1 MDQPTTSNVSTITP
15 TITTNINS
23 TQSSSTTNTTSINTN
38 PTNISILNNLQ
49 NIITTP
55 SSTQQQQQ
63 QTNTNNLI
71 QNTPTTALVQPMIFN
86 NQTTLKSSTTNI
98 CQQKMRKEI
107 YRYTCEDMLFAAA
120 WSNKIY
126 EDRRFRLVVG
136 TLLDEEK
143 IMNNKVFIIE
153 LDENIGELVR
163 RATFPHGYPISSTKF
178 IPNQD
183 PSQPELF
190 ATTSN
195 YLRIFRY
202 HPNRDFNQ
210 IPITLECELYST
222 NKSNIYSAPLTGL
235 DWNEVDSTLLA
246 TCSIDTT
253 CTVWNVETVQQIG
266 QIKAIE
272 GSQKTQLIAH
282 EKPVHDIA
290 FAKLD
295 SGGRD
300 QFATAGADGSV
311 RLFDLRSLQHSTI
324 LYEDPEKRMLN
335 HVAWNKREHTKL
347 ATVAHES
354 FEVVILDIRVPCRPL
369 ARFGNHRGFINGI
382 AWAPHSTVH
391 ICTAG
396 SDRQALIWQM
406 NHFNRDEPI
415 LAYTA
420 EGEINQIH
428 WSNNFHQWIS
438 ICFNK
443 NMEILRV

>member
-15 TITTNINS
+15 TATTTNINS
-23 TQSSSTTNTTSINTN
+23 TQSSSTTNTINTN

-55 SSTQQQQQ
+55 SSTQQQQ

-143 IMNNKVFIIE
+143 IMNNK
-153 LDENIGELVR
+153 
-163 RATFPHGYPISSTKF
+163 
-178 IPNQD
+178 D

-210 IPITLECELYST
+210 IPITLECELYS
-222 NKSNIYSAPLTGL
+222 
-235 DWNEVDSTLLA
+235 
-246 TCSIDTT
+246 
-253 CTVWNVETVQQIG
+253 
-266 QIKAIE
+266 
-272 GSQKTQLIAH
+272 
-282 EKPVHDIA
+282 
-290 FAKLD
+290 
-295 SGGRD
+295 
-300 QFATAGADGSV
+300 
-311 RLFDLRSLQHSTI
+311 
-324 LYEDPEKRMLN
+324 
-335 HVAWNKREHTKL
+335 
-347 ATVAHES
+347 
-354 FEVVILDIRVPCRPL
+354 
-369 ARFGNHRGFINGI
+369 
-382 AWAPHSTVH
+382 
-391 ICTAG
+391 
-396 SDRQALIWQM
+396 
-406 NHFNRDEPI
+406 
-415 LAYTA
+415 
-420 EGEINQIH
+420 
-428 WSNNFHQWIS
+428 
-438 ICFNK
+438 
-443 NMEILRV
+443 

>member
-1 MDQPTTSNVSTITP
+1 MDQPATSNISSITSTT
-15 TITTNINS
+15 TTNINS
-23 TQSSSTTNTTSINTN
+23 KQSSSNNTIINTTNTN
-38 PTNISILNNLQ
+38 PINISIPNNLQ
-49 NIITTP
+49 NIITS
-55 SSTQQQQQ
+55 SSTQQQQ
-63 QTNTNNLI
+63 TNNLI
-71 QNTPTTALVQPMIFN
+71 QNTSTTALVQPMIFN
-86 NQTTLKSSTTNI
+86 NQTTLKTSTTNI
-98 CQQKMRKEI
+98 SQQKMRKEI
-107 YRYTCEDMLFAAA
+107 YRYTCEDILFAAA

-126 EDRRFRLVVG
+126 EDRRFRLVAG

-143 IMNNKVFIIE
+143 IMSNKVFIIE

-163 RATFPHGYPISSTKF
+163 RATFPHGYPISATKF
-178 IPNQD
+178 IPDQD

-195 YLRIFRY
+195 HLRIFRY
-202 HPNRDFNQ
+202 HPNRDFNH
-210 IPITLECELYST
+210 IPITLECELNST
-222 NKSNIYSAPLTGL
+222 KSSIYSAPLTGL
-235 DWNEVDSTLLA
+235 DWNEVDPTLIA

-266 QIKAIE
+266 QVKAIE

-290 FAKLD
+290 FARLD
-295 SGGRD
+295 NGGRD

-335 HVAWNKREHTKL
+335 HIAWNKREHTKL

-391 ICTAG
+391 ITTAG

>member
-1 MDQPTTSNVSTITP
+1 
-15 TITTNINS
+15 
-23 TQSSSTTNTTSINTN
+23 
-38 PTNISILNNLQ
+38 
-49 NIITTP
+49 
-55 SSTQQQQQ
+55 
-63 QTNTNNLI
+63 
-71 QNTPTTALVQPMIFN
+71 MIFN

-143 IMNNKVFIIE
+143 IMNNK
-153 LDENIGELVR
+153 
-163 RATFPHGYPISSTKF
+163 
-178 IPNQD
+178 D

-266 QIKAIE
+266 QVKAIE

-443 NMEILRV
+443 SMEILRV

>member
-1 MDQPTTSNVSTITP
+1 MDQPTTSNVSTT
-15 TITTNINS
+15 TATTTNINS
-23 TQSSSTTNTTSINTN
+23 TQSSSTTNTINTN
-38 PTNISILNNLQ
+38 HTNISILNNLQ

-55 SSTQQQQQ
+55 SSTQQQQQQ

-143 IMNNKVFIIE
+143 IMNNK
-153 LDENIGELVR
+153 
-163 RATFPHGYPISSTKF
+163 
-178 IPNQD
+178 D

-354 FEVVILDIRVPCRPL
+354 FEVKFFLSVWIGSGNILYFLVFQFFVAYNSVVILDIRVPCRPL